1 MQTTPHTHEEQ
12 ISDARVSIEPGFAW
26 DGQEAYLF
34 DIDGTLLR
42 NRDRIH
48 RDSFVIGVQQVT
60 GFDIQPVLLLT
71 PGGTDP
77 AILREAFEKAGI
89 PLDVIDSQWD
99 AIAEAIH
106 RACEERRH
114 EMDIRIMPGV
124 KDALAHL
131 ARKGALLG
139 VATGNLEAI
148 GWIKLEEAGL
158 REYFQFGGFSD
169 HFPIRSELVANAARK
184 AREMAGAHARVCVV
198 GDTPRDIE
206 AARANG
212 LTAIAVATGNFSF
225 DTLLELRPE
234 ACASSLADLLA
245 YKQVMP

>member
-1 MQTTPHTHEEQ
+1 MQTTPQTSEER
-12 ISDARVSIEPGFAW
+12 IPAARVHIEPGFAW
-26 DGQEAYLF
+26 DGQDAYLF

-48 RDSFVIGVQQVT
+48 RDSFAIGVHQVT

-89 PLDVIDSQWD
+89 PREVIEPQWD
-99 AIAEAIH
+99 AIVEAIH
-106 RACEERRH
+106 RACEEQRH

-124 KDALAHL
+124 KEVLAHL
-131 ARKGALLG
+131 SESGALLG

-158 REYFQFGGFSD
+158 RKWFRLGGFSD
-169 HFPIRSELVANAARK
+169 HFPIRAELVGNAARK
-184 AREMAGAHARVCVV
+184 AREIAGANAQVCVV

-206 AARANG
+206 AAHANS
-212 LTAIAVATGNFSF
+212 LAAIAVATGNFSF
-225 DTLLELRPE
+225 DALLELRPE
-234 ACASSLADLLA
+234 VCASSLADLLA
-245 YKQVMP
+245 HTQVMP

>member
-12 ISDARVSIEPGFAW
+12 IRAARIHIEPGFAW

-48 RDSFVIGVQQVT
+48 RDSFAIGVQQVT
-60 GFDIQPVLLLT
+60 GYDIQPVLFLT

-77 AILREAFEKAGI
+77 AILRDAFEKAGI
-89 PLDVIDSQWD
+89 PREVIEPQWD
-99 AIAEAIH
+99 AIVEAIH
-106 RACEERRH
+106 RACEERHH

-124 KDALAHL
+124 KETLAHL

-158 REYFQFGGFSD
+158 RDWFRFGGFSD
-169 HFPIRSELVANAARK
+169 NFLIRAELVGNAARK
-184 AREMAGAHARVCVV
+184 AREMAGARARVCVV

-212 LTAIAVATGNFSF
+212 LAAIAVATGKFSF
-225 DTLLELRPE
+225 DELIELRPE
-234 ACASSLADLLA
+234 VCASSLADLLSHTE
-245 YKQVMP
+245 VMP

>member
-1 MQTTPHTHEEQ
+1 MQTSPQTPEER
-12 ISDARVSIEPGFAW
+12 IPAARVSIEPGFAW
-26 DGQEAYLF
+26 DGQDAYLF

-60 GFDIQPVLLLT
+60 GYDIQPVLFLT

-77 AILREAFEKAGI
+77 AILLAALEQAGI
-89 PLDVIDSQWD
+89 PREVIEQQWD
-99 AIAEAIH
+99 AIVEAIH
-106 RACEERRH
+106 RVCKERRH

-158 REYFQFGGFSD
+158 RKWFQFGGFSD
-169 HFPIRSELVANAARK
+169 HFPIRAELVANAARK

-212 LTAIAVATGNFSF
+212 LAAIAVATGNFSF
-225 DTLLELRPE
+225 DTLLELKPE
-234 ACASSLADLLA
+234 VCTSSLVDLLA
-245 YKQVMP
+245 HTQVMP